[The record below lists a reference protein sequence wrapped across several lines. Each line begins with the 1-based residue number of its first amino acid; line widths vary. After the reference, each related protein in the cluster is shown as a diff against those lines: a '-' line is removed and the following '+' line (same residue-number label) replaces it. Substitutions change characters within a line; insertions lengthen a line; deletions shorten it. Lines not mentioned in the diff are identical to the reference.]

1 MKTLITSLLLTV
13 TTLLSFAQPAKPVEV
28 FLIGT
33 SHSYY
38 TQYEKFDPVIETVVA
53 YKPDLIFS
61 ETLSPADY
69 DKLTDYWNQKGID
82 KIMNN
87 LKKAG
92 YPAPKN
98 LDAFI
103 KKQYAVLAKN
113 PNYHQDR
120 MKLAHALFY
129 KHDFGNAN
137 YQLYLLN
144 QAKPAFGAE
153 ELAACNQILGPVD
166 SLKNLGLRANSEYTT
181 IFYPA
186 ARQLGIQKM
195 TPMDCQTYNT
205 PWDKAWNLSDSLFR
219 KFEKSLTALDTNSA
233 TIGGYKKMISRYME
247 LDKKET
253 EIGKQG
259 LLTNYLNTPEGDE
272 LLHLANFY
280 GGKYM
285 LSVPGYPA
293 KEVSEMLHFWQL
305 RNEGMCR
312 NIVTR
317 AREAGASR
325 VVVAV
330 GANHRRIMLDILA
343 GMPQVTVKSLNNQ

>member
-1 MKTLITSLLLTV
+1 MKTLIITLLLSASA
-13 TTLLSFAQPAKPVEV
+13 LLSFAQSTQPVEV

-38 TQYEKFDPVIETVVA
+38 TQYEKFDPVISTVVA

-61 ETLSPADY
+61 ESLSPADY
-69 DKLTDYWNQKGID
+69 DVLTDYWNQKGID
-82 KIMNN
+82 KIMNT

-103 KKQYAVLAKN
+103 KKQYALLAKH
-113 PNYHQDR
+113 PNFHQDR

-137 YQLYLLN
+137 YQLYLIN
-144 QAKPAFGAE
+144 KAKPVLGPE
-153 ELAACNQILGPVD
+153 ELAACTKILGPVD
-166 SLKNLGLRANSEYTT
+166 SLKTLGLRANSEYTT

-186 ARQLGIQKM
+186 AQQLGIQKM

-205 PWDKAWNLSDSLFR
+205 PWDKAWDKSDSLFR
-219 KFEKSLTALDTNSA
+219 RFEKGLTALDTNSA
-233 TIGGYKKMISRYME
+233 TIAGYKKMMSRYME

-259 LLTNYLNTPEGDE
+259 RLTEYLNTPEGDE
-272 LLHLANFY
+272 FLHLANFY

-317 AREAGASR
+317 AREAGAKR

-343 GMPQVTVKSLNNQ
+343 GMPNVTVKSLNNQ